1 MDYGPYNLWN
11 GGQPEKLRL
20 LTTNE
25 SSPWA
30 IRDCDDND
38 SSCWSIRGSDDNG
51 TVVNKELIDTIAK
64 EVVEQIRNE
73 HNEVKFVWDKEK
85 YYIKHR

>member
-1 MDYGPYNLWN
+1 MGEITTDYGPYNLWN
-11 GGQPEKLRL
+11 EFP
-20 LTTNE
+20 LTTDE

-30 IRDCDDND
+30 IRGC
-38 SSCWSIRGSDDNG
+38 DDNG

-73 HNEVKFVWDKEK
+73 RDEKVKFVWDKEK